1 MNSAVP
7 SGAGTEWRAG
17 WPLVLAS
24 AVGCGFAAT
33 HAVTLG
39 SYIGPLTREFGWTRE
54 EITSCLVFGA
64 LGTIFLT
71 PFLGRVL
78 DRFGA
83 RRIALVGVPAY
94 AFAHALFGFAGP
106 SITSWYMA
114 WGAMAVLCMGISPV
128 AWSMAVASRFD
139 RNRGLA
145 LAIVLAGM
153 SVNTA
158 VMPFLSVQMIDA
170 YGWRIAYWATALLV
184 LVVAWPLTWAFF
196 YDARDL
202 ERGAAA
208 EKVESAPALPLP
220 GRTLGEAIRSTLFWR
235 VALCMALVG
244 GAYSA
249 IYIHFQ
255 PLLTDAGID
264 PADAALLAGIIGPI
278 SFSSRIVTGLLLD
291 RFPASAIAA
300 VAFALP
306 IISCFLLR
314 GFDGNLLIAGVAIAF
329 TAVAA
334 GTEIDMMAYLA
345 SRYFGMKSFG
355 VIYGCIFSTHTIL
368 WATMPPLAG
377 KIFDRTGS
385 YDNALLLFAAMLAGG
400 VMLAATLGR
409 YPDFEPEKAVA

>member
-1 MNSAVP
+1 MNDLAP
-7 SGAGTEWRAG
+7 AGARSEWRAG
-17 WPLVLAS
+17 WPLVLTS

-54 EITSCLVFGA
+54 QITTCLFFGA

-94 AFAHALFGFAGP
+94 AFSHALFGFAGP
-106 SITSWYMA
+106 SITSWYLV
-114 WGAMAVLCMGISPV
+114 WGILAILCMGISPV

-158 VMPFLSVQMIDA
+158 IMPYLSVQMIDA
-170 YGWRIAYWATALLV
+170 YGWRVSYWATALLV

-202 ERGAAA
+202 ERGI
-208 EKVESAPALPLP
+208 SATQEEAITAPSLP
-220 GRTLGEAIRSTLFWR
+220 GRTLAEAIRSTLFWR
-235 VALCMALVG
+235 IALCMALVG

-255 PLLTDAGID
+255 PLMTDAGID
-264 PADAALLAGIIGPI
+264 PAQAALLAGIIGPI
-278 SFSSRIVTGLLLD
+278 SFASRIVTGLLLD
-291 RFPASAIAA
+291 RFPAPIIAA

-306 IISCFLLR
+306 IVSCFLLR
-314 GFDGNLLIAGVAIAF
+314 GFDGNLVVAGVAIAF
-329 TAVAA
+329 TAIAA

-385 YDNALLLFAAMLAGG
+385 YDSALLLFAAMLAGG
-400 VMLAATLGR
+400 VLLAATLGR
-409 YPDFEPEKAVA
+409 YPEFDAGKAHA

>member
-1 MNSAVP
+1 MSSA
-7 SGAGTEWRAG
+7 GGEWRAG
-17 WPLVLAS
+17 WPLVLTS

-54 EITSCLVFGA
+54 EITTCLFFGA

-83 RRIALVGVPAY
+83 RRVALAGVPAY

-106 SITSWYMA
+106 SISSWYLVWGIMA
-114 WGAMAVLCMGISPV
+114 ILCMGISPV

-139 RNRGLA
+139 KSRGLA

-153 SVNTA
+153 SLNTA
-158 VMPFLSVQMIDA
+158 IMPFLSVQMIDA
-170 YGWRIAYWATALLV
+170 YGWRVAYWSTAALV
-184 LVVAWPLTWAFF
+184 LAVAWPLTWAFF

-202 ERGAAA
+202 ARGREAEATTSEAA
-208 EKVESAPALPLP
+208 PPLP
-220 GRTLGEAIRSTLFWR
+220 GRTLGEALRSTLFWR
-235 VALCMALVG
+235 VAFCMALVG

-255 PLLTDAGID
+255 PLLTDSGMTAGE
-264 PADAALLAGIIGPI
+264 AALLAGIIGPV
-278 SFSSRIVTGLLLD
+278 SFGSRIVTGLLLD
-291 RFPASAIAA
+291 RYPAPIIAA
-300 VAFALP
+300 VAFTLP
-306 IISCFLLR
+306 IASCFLLQ
-314 GFDGNLLIAGVAIAF
+314 GYDGNPTVAAVAIAF

-334 GTEIDMMAYLA
+334 GAEIDMMAYLA

-355 VIYGCIFSTHTIL
+355 VIYGSIFSGHTIL

-377 KIFDRTGS
+377 RIYDRTGS
-385 YDNALLLFAAMLAGG
+385 YDGALMLCTAMLAVG
-400 VMLAATLGR
+400 VLLAATLGR
-409 YPDFEPEKAVA
+409 YPDFGKETAAHP